1 MPPKPFK
8 PPRPSTS
15 SVKKTPKPKG
25 PSTSTT
31 KKSTTKSTS
40 RASGSSAFSL
50 PALDSDSEADPFA
63 SQDARTQGAEE
74 EEEEDVADV
83 TVIPDEDDE
92 RRERIPPELLT
103 RLLHEFFTHDNTRMS
118 KDASK
123 AVGRSMETFV
133 REAMARA
140 AFMRAESDAQV
151 GGAGDGFL
159 EVCCPLAY
167 VGLGLL
173 EDSQD

>member
-15 SVKKTPKPKG
+15 SIRKTPKPKG

-50 PALDSDSEADPFA
+50 PALDSDSEVDPFA
-63 SQDARTQGAEE
+63 SQDARTQGPEEEE
-74 EEEEDVADV
+74 EEEEDAADV

-92 RRERIPPELLT
+92 RRESIPPELLT

-118 KDASK
+118 KDAGK
-123 AVGRSMETFV
+123 AVGRYMETFV

-140 AFMRAESDAQV
+140 AFMRAESDAQT

-159 EVCCPLAY
+159 EVCYPFAQM
-167 VGLGLL
+167 VLGLL
-173 EDSQD
+173 EDS